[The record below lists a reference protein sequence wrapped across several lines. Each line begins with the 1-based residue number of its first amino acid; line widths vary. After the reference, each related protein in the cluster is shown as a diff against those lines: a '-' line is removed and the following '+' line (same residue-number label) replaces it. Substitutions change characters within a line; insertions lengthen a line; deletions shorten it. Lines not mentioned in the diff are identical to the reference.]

1 MNIKSKLISNIQLN
15 QFFNQEKL
23 EELINAEKSGESFTQ
38 MPNAHYME
46 ITNVLLNWFV
56 LLKNFFC

>member
-1 MNIKSKLISNIQLN
+1 M
-15 QFFNQEKL
+15 FNDNASDLDRQKKL

-46 ITNVLLNWFV
+46 ITNVLLN
-56 LLKNFFC
+56 CRMAA